1 VAGAT
6 ARHLLQLAPARVS
19 LVVSGRDRP
28 FGGADDLACADYL
41 AARLRGEDVPVAPF
55 LARVRES
62 KAAARFLDPAQ
73 TAFPAEDLELALE
86 ADRFDFA
93 MAASRRG
100 GLLVLE
106 PTGGAGQST
115 RSSP

>member
-1 VAGAT
+1 
-6 ARHLLQLAPARVS
+6 
-19 LVVSGRDRP
+19 
-28 FGGADDLACADYL
+28 
-41 AARLRGEDVPVAPF
+41 VPVEPC

-62 KAAARFLDPAQ
+62 KAAARFHDPAL

-93 MAASRRG
+93 MAASRKG

-106 PTGGAGQST
+106 PAGGAGQSI
-115 RSSP
+115 RS